1 MQTKLK
7 LVWLASKSG
16 FMVQAPGLLHSRHS
30 LPSKAFLRFIYFI
43 EPNFDMQNT
52 MVGGTQLRGSYCDLC
67 ICAWNTMFMY
77 LAQCCLIRKFLW
89 LLLHFSLSQMVLI
102 SKCSGPQCSV
112 KNDQESM
119 RKQIWRSISG
129 LYSCISRGK
138 TLNYCKQ
145 MTGRVDL
152 GWLIMKNV
160 YNISVHAI
168 LQVGT
173 CHLVFHS
180 VWNSFL

>member
-1 MQTKLK
+1 
-7 LVWLASKSG
+7 
-16 FMVQAPGLLHSRHS
+16 
-30 LPSKAFLRFIYFI
+30 
-43 EPNFDMQNT
+43 MQNS

-67 ICAWNTMFMY
+67 ICMWNTMFMY

-112 KNDQESM
+112 KNDQEST
-119 RKQIWRSISG
+119 RTQIWRSISG

-180 VWNSFL
+180 VWNSFFIIYYYKKMSCVIFSPNLIVGVVGATLNNCKISWSHQYNNLKRGVL